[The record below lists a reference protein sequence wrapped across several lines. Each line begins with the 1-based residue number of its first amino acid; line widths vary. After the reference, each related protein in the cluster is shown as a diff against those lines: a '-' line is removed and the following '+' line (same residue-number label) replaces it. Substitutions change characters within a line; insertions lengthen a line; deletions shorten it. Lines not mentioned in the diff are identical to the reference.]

1 VTVTRVWIGR
11 CVSFERARV
20 AIGIAV
26 LELGLERRVRKPEFA
41 L

>member
-1 VTVTRVWIGR
+1 MWVGH
-11 CVSFERARV
+11 CVGLERARV